1 MSDNQIYLQKTIE
14 FIREAGDI
22 LLNGMTENYSVEMKG
37 KSDPVTEIDRRC
49 ENFLKDKI
57 HKAFPD
63 HRILAEESKAEENIS
78 EIKWIIDPI
87 DGTTNYLHRFPYF
100 CISIAIEQGDDI
112 LVGVVYDP
120 VRDELFHA
128 ISDIDGAFLNGMPLQ
143 VSETKLVGRSLLVT
157 GFPYEQG
164 DTFHK
169 NFLLHKYV
177 YERSHGVRR
186 TGAAALD
193 LCYVAAGRTDGYWEF
208 SLKPWDC
215 AAGALLVTKAGGKV
229 TTIGGRGYSPY
240 IPSVLATNGHI
251 HHEMLEILNQEH

>member
-1 MSDNQIYLQKTIE
+1 MSDNQIYLQKAIE

-22 LLNGMTENYSVEMKG
+22 LLQGMSENYSVEMKG

-49 ENFLKDKI
+49 ENFLKEKI
-57 HKAFPD
+57 RSAFPD
-63 HRILAEESKAEENIS
+63 HRILAEESEAVDNIS

-100 CISIAIEQGDDI
+100 CISIAIELGDDI
-112 LVGVVYDP
+112 LAGIVFDP

-128 ISDIDGAFLNGMPLQ
+128 VHDVEGAFLNGTSIH
-143 VSETKLVGRSLLVT
+143 VSETKLVSRSLLVT

-164 DTFHK
+164 DTFYK
-169 NFLLHKYV
+169 NFILYKHAYQ
-177 YERSHGVRR
+177 RSHGVRR

-193 LCYVAAGRTDGYWEF
+193 LSYVASGRSDGYWEF

-215 AAGALLVTKAGGKV
+215 AAGAFLVTKAGGKV
-229 TTIGGRGYSPY
+229 STIGGGKYSPY

-251 HHEMLEILNQEH
+251 HHEMLDILNQED